1 MGDDSLSSLL
11 MIFVLISLR
20 ALLALAFGAI
30 NNVRHSTLRTRAENG
45 HKAAAQVLALTEND
59 TRLQLTYQIATLLLH
74 FGIAGLA
81 LLNLT
86 DALMVAVP
94 MLSRLVAHGIMLLI
108 TACVTLILGELV
120 PEAIGSAYAS
130 TLALWLIMPIQLL
143 LLVFRPI
150 TAGLLIVSKWLSS
163 LFRSGNLVN
172 IVTEEEIMTMVESG
186 HTVGTIE
193 EEEKDMIFSVLQL
206 DETYCSEVMIPRIDI
221 KAVEIDTPLEE
232 ARAIFVKTGLSRIP
246 VYEDTIDSIKGV
258 LYAKDLLA
266 YWHNGNKDKIKSIRD
281 LLRTPYFVPET
292 KPADEL
298 LKELQSKRVHMAI
311 VVDEYGG
318 TAGIVTIEN
327 IIEEIIGDIQDE
339 YDPPEE
345 AEYTQIS
352 ENEYVVDAGI
362 DLDDL
367 NDLLNIELPTED
379 SDTLGGF
386 IFSYFGRVPVVD
398 EEIDYT
404 EENLMMRVESVEGR
418 RIRKVRIIRQV
429 PKLESDENPVVE
441 AEVDPAEAPTE
452 IQHPESLIRSEQ
464 QST

>member
-1 MGDDSLSSLL
+1 LGDDSLSSLL
-11 MIFVLISLR
+11 TIFGLIALR

-30 NNVRHSTLRTRAENG
+30 NNVRPTNLRTKADNG
-45 HKAAAQVLALTEND
+45 QKIAAQVLALTENNP
-59 TRLQLTYQIATLLLH
+59 RLQLTYQITTLLLH

-86 DALMVAVP
+86 DALIVAVP
-94 MLSRLVAHGIMLLI
+94 VMSRLVAHGLMLLI

-120 PEAIGSAYAS
+120 PEAIGSAYANS
-130 TLALWLIMPIQLL
+130 LATWLIMPVQLL
-143 LLVFRPI
+143 LLIFRPI
-150 TAGLLIVSKWLSS
+150 TAGLLMVSKWLSS
-163 LFRSGNLVN
+163 LFRSGDLVN
-172 IVTEEEIMTMVESG
+172 IVTEEEIMTMLESG
-186 HTVGTIE
+186 HSGGTIE

-206 DETYCSEVMIPRIDI
+206 NETYASEVMIPRIDI

-246 VYEDTIDSIKGV
+246 VYEDTIDNIKGV

-266 YWHNGNKDKIKSIRD
+266 YWHNGNKEKIKAIRD
-281 LLRTPYFVPET
+281 LLRPAYFVPET
-292 KPADEL
+292 KLVDEL

-345 AEYTQIS
+345 AEYTQIN
-352 ENEYVVDAGI
+352 EHEYVVDAGI

-367 NDLLNIELPTED
+367 NDLLSIELPTDD

-386 IFSYFGRVPVVD
+386 IFSYFGRVPTIG
-398 EEIDYT
+398 EEIDYA
-404 EENLMMRVESVEGR
+404 EEHLMMRVESVEGR
-418 RIRKVRIIRQV
+418 RIRKVRIIRQD
-429 PKLESDENPVVE
+429 PKLESDENPVVTDSNST
-441 AEVDPAEAPTE
+441 ATGE
-452 IQHPESLIRSEQ
+452 IQQPESLIRSEQ
-464 QST
+464 QQGA